1 MGIGSIVETGRR
13 AVFLDRDGVINK
25 AVVRGAKPYP
35 PASVAELCI
44 LPGVHEALLKLRA
57 GGFLLYVV
65 TNQPDVARGTQTR
78 ASIERMHAFIRSLLP
93 LDGFYVCYHDN
104 RDGCDCRKPAPGLV
118 LSAAREH
125 GIDLHESYLVGD
137 RWSDVE
143 AGQRAGCRTAWIDCG
158 YAEPAP
164 RVPPDVRV
172 VSLAEAAT
180 WILNKRRKDENHDEV
195 STGTQS
201 KTLR

>member
-1 MGIGSIVETGRR
+1 MGIGSIVETRRR
-13 AVFLDRDGVINK
+13 AVFLDRDGVLNK
-25 AVVRGAKPYP
+25 AVVRGAKPFP

-44 LPGVHEALLKLRA
+44 LPGVHEALLQLRA

-78 ASIERMHAFIRSLLP
+78 ASVEQMNAFLHNVLP
-93 LDGFYVCYHDN
+93 LDGFYVCYHDK
-104 RDGCDCRKPAPGLV
+104 RDACYCRKPAPGLL
-118 LSAAREH
+118 LSAAYEH
-125 GIDLHESYLVGD
+125 RIDLHESYLVGD

-143 AGQRAGCRTAWIDCG
+143 AGQRAGCLTAWIDCG
-158 YAEPAP
+158 YAERAP
-164 RVPPDVRV
+164 RLPPDIRV
-172 VSLAEAAT
+172 VSLAAAAT
-180 WILNKRRKDENHDEV
+180 WILNQSRKDENHDEV

>member
-1 MGIGSIVETGRR
+1 MGIGSIVETRRR

-78 ASIERMHAFIRSLLP
+78 ASVERIHDFLRSSLP

-104 RDGCDCRKPAPGLV
+104 RDACYCRKPAPGLL

-125 GIDLHESYLVGD
+125 RIDLHESYLVGD

-143 AGQRAGCRTAWIDCG
+143 AGQRAGCWTAWIDYG
-158 YAEPAP
+158 YAEPLP
-164 RVPPDVRV
+164 LVPPDVRV

-180 WILNKRRKDENHDEV
+180 WILNQSRKDETRDEV
-195 STGTQS
+195 STGT
-201 KTLR
+201 